1 MWSFIFG
8 FIVGL
13 GVGHKFVV
21 EPLKIQVAQL
31 QERLDQYTADRK
43 GPALESEDSQHPT
56 F

>member
-1 MWSFIFG
+1 MWYFFLG

-31 QERLDQYTADRK
+31 QERLAQFSANRK
-43 GPALESEDSQHPT
+43 EPGFESEDSEHSA